1 MAGNNLSPR
10 QKMIGMMYLVL
21 TALLALNTS
30 KEIINAFVTINTS
43 LESSVKNMDAKNDL
57 SYRTFDKQLQNDP
70 AKTKPFFDRAQVVR
84 KLSKELDDY
93 IDKVKE
99 NLIIETDKIK
109 TGKAVD
115 LIDVQAKDN
124 YDEPT
129 RILCG
134 DKQDGR
140 GKKGTEI
147 KTKIEEYKKNVVA
160 ALDPKDQAEW
170 KANLDKMFRTADP
183 NANDPDPKQ
192 KNIDKVLI
200 EEGKRTWEMA
210 NFYHN
215 PVVASVCQLTKFQLD
230 IKNAE
235 SDVVNHLLASIN
247 ATDLKFSDVV
257 AKVVAPTSYV
267 IIGQEYTADVFLAAY
282 NKTSSPEIVVG
293 GSTLKV
299 EEGMGKYTVSP
310 RSPGEQKWSG
320 KIRVKG
326 ADGVYKEYPFESSYM
341 VSAPS
346 ASVSA
351 DSLNVFYIG
360 IDNPVTISVP
370 GVPAENV
377 SYTAT
382 GVTLTA
388 GGGKGRYIARVSA
401 GREATINVSAK
412 MGEKSMQM
420 GSFHFRIKSVPA
432 PLARVYGAKGGKI
445 SKTTLNSMGGVSA
458 DIGDFLFNIPAKVT
472 SFKMT
477 VVFKGGS
484 RANLVDAPANS
495 SAFTSEMKSAM
506 QSCKPGDK
514 VLIDNIVGTVA
525 GQTKSL
531 ESIILTVN

>member
-30 KEIINAFVTINTS
+30 KEIINAFVTINSS
-43 LESSVKNMDAKNDL
+43 LEFSVSNMNDKNNL
-57 SYRTFDKQLQNDP
+57 SYSTFDKKMETEKD
-70 AKTKPFFDRAQVVR
+70 KTEPFYKRAQVVK
-84 KLSKELDDY
+84 KLAKDLNTY
-93 IDKVKE
+93 IDKIKE
-99 NLIIETDKIK
+99 DLIVQTDKVPAGQK
-109 TGKAVD
+109 RE
-115 LIDVQAKDN
+115 LIDVEAKDN

-129 RILCG
+129 RIMCG
-134 DKQDGR
+134 DQQDGR
-140 GKKGTEI
+140 GKKGTEL
-147 KTKIEEYKKNVVA
+147 KNKIEQFKKNVVA
-160 ALDPKDQAEW
+160 ALDPKDQASW
-170 KANLDKMFRTADP
+170 KIKLDKMFRTS
-183 NANDPDPKQ
+183 DPDPKN
-192 KNIDKVLI
+192 KEDKFVI
-200 EEGKRTWEMA
+200 QEGKRTWEMA

-282 NKTSSPEIVVG
+282 DRTSTPEIVVG

-299 EEGMGKYTVSP
+299 EEGMGKYTTSP

-320 KIRVKG
+320 NIRLRG
-326 ADGVYKEYPFESSYM
+326 SDGQLKEYPFESSYM

-360 IDNPVTISVP
+360 IDNPLTISVP

-377 SYTAT
+377 SYSAS
-382 GVTLTA
+382 GVSLTA
-388 GGGKGRYIARVSA
+388 ASSKGRYIARVSA

-412 MGEKSMQM
+412 MGEKTMQM
-420 GSFHFRIKSVPA
+420 GSFRFRIKSVPS
-432 PLARVYGAKGGKI
+432 PIARIYGAKSGKI

-458 DIGDFLFNIPAKVT
+458 DMGDFLFNIPAKVT

-477 VVFKGGS
+477 VVYKGGS
-484 RANLVDAPANS
+484 RANLVDEPANS
-495 SAFTSEMKSAM
+495 SAFSSNMKAAM
-506 QSCKPGDK
+506 QACKPGDK
-514 VLIDNIVGTVA
+514 VLIDNIVGSVA

>member
-30 KEIINAFVTINTS
+30 KEIINAFVTINSS
-43 LESSVKNMDAKNDL
+43 LEFSVSNMNAKNNL
-57 SYRTFDKQLQNDP
+57 SYSTFDKKMETEKE
-70 AKTKPFFDRAQVVR
+70 KTEPFYNRAQKVK
-84 KLSKELDDY
+84 KLAKDINTY
-93 IDKVKE
+93 IDKLKDE
-99 NLIIETDKIK
+99 LITETDKVPAGQK
-109 TGKAVD
+109 VE
-115 LIDVQAKDN
+115 LIDVKAKDN

-129 RILCG
+129 RVMCG

-140 GKKGTEI
+140 GKKATEL
-147 KTKIEEYKKNVVA
+147 KNKIEAFKKNVVA
-160 ALDPKDQAEW
+160 ALDPKDQADW
-170 KANLDKMFRTADP
+170 KNKLDNMFRTS
-183 NANDPDPKQ
+183 DPDS
-192 KNIDKVLI
+192 KNKADKFVI

-230 IKNAE
+230 VKNAE

-282 NKTSSPEIVVG
+282 DRTSTPEIVVG

-299 EEGMGKYTVSP
+299 EEGMGKYTISP

-320 KIRVKG
+320 KIRLKG
-326 ADGVYKEYPFESSYM
+326 SDGQLKEYPFESSYM

-377 SYTAT
+377 SYSSS
-382 GVTLTA
+382 GVSLSA
-388 GGGKGRYIARVSA
+388 AGGKGRYIARVSA

-412 MGEKSMQM
+412 MGEKSMSM
-420 GSFHFRIKSVPA
+420 GSFRFRIKSVPA
-432 PLARVYGAKGGKI
+432 PIARIYGAKSGKI

-458 DIGDFLFNIPAKVT
+458 DMGDFLFNIPAKVT

-477 VVFKGGS
+477 VVYKGGS
-484 RANLVDAPANS
+484 RANLVDEPANS
-495 SAFTSEMKSAM
+495 SAFTSNMKAAM
-506 QSCKPGDK
+506 QACKPGDK
-514 VLIDNIVGTVA
+514 VLIDNIVGSVA

>member
-43 LESSVKNMDAKNDL
+43 LEFSVSNMTSKNNL
-57 SYRTFDKQLQNDP
+57 SYSTFDKKMETEAD
-70 AKTKPFFDRAQVVR
+70 KTRPFYERAQNVR
-84 KLSKELDDY
+84 KLAKEINSY
-93 IDKVKE
+93 IDKLKQD
-99 NLIIETDKIK
+99 LINETDKVPAGQKIE
-109 TGKAVD
+109 
-115 LIDVQAKDN
+115 LIDVKAKDN

-129 RILCG
+129 RIMCG

-140 GKKGTEI
+140 GKKATEL
-147 KTKIEEYKKNVVA
+147 KNKIEEFKKKVVA
-160 ALDPKDQAEW
+160 ALDPKDQANW
-170 KANLDKMFRTADP
+170 KMKLDDMFRTSDP
-183 NANDPDPKQ
+183 NQNNKG
-192 KNIDKVLI
+192 DKFLI

-230 IKNAE
+230 VKNAE

-282 NKTSSPEIVVG
+282 DRTSTPEIVVG

-299 EEGMGKYTVSP
+299 EDGMGKYSVNP

-320 KIRVKG
+320 KIKLRG
-326 ADGVYKEYPFESSYM
+326 SDGQVKEYPFESTYM

-377 SYTAT
+377 SYSAS
-382 GVTLTA
+382 GVSLSSA
-388 GGGKGRYIARVSA
+388 GGKGRYIARVSA

-432 PLARVYGAKGGKI
+432 PIARIYGAKSGKI

-458 DIGDFLFNIPAKVT
+458 DMGDFLFNIPAKVT

-477 VVFKGGS
+477 VVYKGGS
-484 RANLVDAPANS
+484 RANLVDEPANS
-495 SAFTSEMKSAM
+495 SAFTSNMKAAM
-506 QSCKPGDK
+506 QACKPGDK
-514 VLIDNIVGTVA
+514 VLIDNIVGSVA

>member
-30 KEIINAFVTINTS
+30 KEIINAFVTINSS
-43 LESSVKNMDAKNDL
+43 LEFSVQNMTAKNNL
-57 SYRTFDKQLQNDP
+57 SYSTFDKKMETEAD
-70 AKTKPFFDRAQVVR
+70 KTRPFYERAQKVR
-84 KLSKELDDY
+84 KLSKDINTY
-93 IDKVKE
+93 IDKLKE
-99 NLIIETDKIK
+99 ELIVATDKVPAGQKIE
-109 TGKAVD
+109 
-115 LIDVQAKDN
+115 LIDVKAKDN

-129 RILCG
+129 RVMCG

-140 GKKGTEI
+140 GKKATDL
-147 KTKIEEYKKNVVA
+147 KNKIEEFKKNVVA
-160 ALDPKDQAEW
+160 SLDPKDQANW
-170 KANLDKMFRTADP
+170 KMKLDDMFRTS
-183 NANDPDPKQ
+183 DPDPKN
-192 KNIDKVLI
+192 KADKFVI

-230 IKNAE
+230 VKNAE

-282 NKTSSPEIVVG
+282 DRTSTPEIVVG

-299 EEGMGKYTVSP
+299 EEGMGKYTTSP

-320 KIRVKG
+320 KIRLRG
-326 ADGVYKEYPFESSYM
+326 SDGTLKEYPFESSYM

-377 SYTAT
+377 SYSAS
-382 GVTLTA
+382 GVSLSA
-388 GGGKGRYIARVSA
+388 AGGKGRYIARVSA

-412 MGEKSMQM
+412 MGEKSMSM
-420 GSFHFRIKSVPA
+420 GSFRFRIKSVPA
-432 PLARVYGAKGGKI
+432 PIARIYGAKSGKI

-458 DIGDFLFNIPAKVT
+458 DMGDFLFNIPAKVT

-477 VVFKGGS
+477 VVYKGGS
-484 RANLVDAPANS
+484 RANLVDEPANS
-495 SAFTSEMKSAM
+495 SAFTSNMKAAM
-506 QSCKPGDK
+506 QACKPGDK
-514 VLIDNIVGTVA
+514 VLIDNIVGSVA
-525 GQTKSL
+525 GKTKSL

>member
-1 MAGNNLSPR
+1 
-10 QKMIGMMYLVL
+10 MIGMMYLVL

-30 KEIINAFVTINTS
+30 KEIINAFVTINIS

-70 AKTKPFFDRAQVVR
+70 VKTKPHFDRAQAVR
-84 KLSKELDDY
+84 KLAKELDDY

-99 NLIIETDKIK
+99 NLIVETDKIES
-109 TGKAVD
+109 GKAVD

-140 GKKGTEI
+140 GKKATEL
-147 KTKIEEYKKNVVA
+147 KSKIEEFKKKVVA

-170 KANLDKMFRTADP
+170 KVKLDDMFSTSDP
-183 NANDPDPKQ
+183 NGNDPDPKK

-257 AKVVAPTSYV
+257 AKVVAPSSNV
-267 IIGQEYTADVFLAAY
+267 MVGQEYTADVFLAAY

-299 EEGMGKYTVSP
+299 EEGMGKYTARP
-310 RSPGEQKWSG
+310 GSPGEQKWSG

-326 ADGVYKEYPFESSYM
+326 SDGVYKEYPFESTYN

-370 GVPAENV
+370 GVPAEYV
-377 SYTAT
+377 SFTAN
-382 GVTLTA
+382 GVTLTPS
-388 GGGKGRYIARVSA
+388 GKKGHYLARVSA
-401 GREATINVSAK
+401 GREATISVTAK
-412 MGEKSMQM
+412 QGDANMQM
-420 GSFHFRIKSVPA
+420 GTFRFRIKSVPS
-432 PLARVYGAKGGKI
+432 PIARIYGAKSGKI

-458 DIGDFLFNIPAKVT
+458 DMGDFLFNIPAKVT

-477 VVFKGGS
+477 VVYKGGS
-484 RANLVDAPANS
+484 RANLVDDPSNS
-495 SAFTSEMKSAM
+495 SAFTSNMKAAM
-506 QSCKPGDK
+506 QACKPGDK
-514 VLIDNIVGTVA
+514 VLIDNIVGSVA

>member
-43 LESSVKNMDAKNDL
+43 LEFSVSNMNAKNNL
-57 SYRTFDKQLQNDP
+57 SYSTFDKKMETEKE
-70 AKTKPFFDRAQVVR
+70 KTAPFYNRAQVVR
-84 KLSKELDDY
+84 KLSKDLNNY
-93 IDKVKE
+93 IDKLK
-99 NLIIETDKIK
+99 NDLIVATDKLEPGTKIE
-109 TGKAVD
+109 
-115 LIDVQAKDN
+115 LIDVEAKDN
-124 YDEPT
+124 YDVPT
-129 RILCG
+129 NLMCG

-140 GKKGTEI
+140 GRKGSEL
-147 KTKIEEYKKNVVA
+147 KTKIEEYKKNVNA
-160 ALDPKDQAEW
+160 ALDPKDQAIW
-170 KANLDKMFRTADP
+170 KSKLDNMFSTS
-183 NANDPDPKQ
+183 DPDPKN
-192 KNIDKVLI
+192 KGDKFVI

-257 AKVVAPTSYV
+257 AKVVAPSSYV

-282 NKTSSPEIVVG
+282 DKTSTPEIVVG

-299 EEGMGKYTVSP
+299 EDGMGKYTTSP
-310 RSPGEQKWSG
+310 RSAGEQKWSG
-320 KIRVKG
+320 KIRLKG
-326 ADGVYKEYPFESSYM
+326 SDGVYKEYPFESSYM
-341 VSAPS
+341 ASAPS

-377 SYTAT
+377 SYNAS
-382 GVTLTA
+382 GVSLSA
-388 GGGKGRYIARVSA
+388 AGGKGRYIARVSA
-401 GREATINVSAK
+401 GRESTINVSAK

-420 GSFHFRIKSVPA
+420 GSFRFRIKSVPA
-432 PLARVYGAKGGKI
+432 PIARVYGAKSGKI

-458 DIGDFLFNIPAKVT
+458 DMGDFLFNIPAKVT

-484 RANLVDAPANS
+484 RANLVDEPANS
-495 SAFTSEMKSAM
+495 SAFTSNMKAAM
-506 QSCKPGDK
+506 QACKPGDK
-514 VLIDNIVGTVA
+514 VLIDNIVGAVA

>member
-43 LESSVKNMDAKNDL
+43 LEASVRNMDAKNDL

-70 AKTKPFFDRAQVVR
+70 AKTKPFFDRAQAVR
-84 KLSKELDDY
+84 KLAKEIDDY
-93 IDKVKE
+93 IDKLKVDLIVK
-99 NLIIETDKIK
+99 TDKIE
-109 TGKAVD
+109 TGKAVE

-140 GKKGTEI
+140 GKKATEL
-147 KTKIEEYKKNVVA
+147 KTKIEEFKKKVVA

-170 KANLDKMFRTADP
+170 KVKLDDMFRTSDP
-183 NANDPDPKQ
+183 NAKDKT
-192 KNIDKVLI
+192 DKVLI

-230 IKNAE
+230 VKNAE

-299 EEGMGKYTVSP
+299 EEGMGKYTISP

-326 ADGVYKEYPFESSYM
+326 SDGAYKEYPFESSYM

-377 SYTAT
+377 TCSAT
-382 GVTLTA
+382 GVTLSPVA
-388 GGGKGRYIARVSA
+388 GGKGRYIARVSA

-412 MGEKSMQM
+412 MGDKAMSM
-420 GSFHFRIKSVPA
+420 GAFHFRIKSVPS
-432 PLARVYGAKGGKI
+432 PIARIYGAKGGKI

-458 DIGDFLFNIPAKVT
+458 DMGDFLFNIPAKVT

-477 VVFKGGS
+477 VVYKGGS
-484 RANLVDAPANS
+484 RANLVDDPSNS
-495 SAFTSEMKSAM
+495 SAFTSNMKAAM
-506 QSCKPGDK
+506 QACKPGDK
-514 VLIDNIVGTVA
+514 VLIDNIVGSVA